1 MIIQLNNECPFE
13 WHKRSSKENVMCS
26 GKELRDSLFWKK
38 NWKILNNSVYVTTET
53 GFEVSNDYA
62 NALHWKIQN
71 CKFHFCFS
79 EKPKE

>member
-38 NWKILNNSVYVTTET
+38 NWKILNNSVYVTIEA
-53 GFEVSNDYA
+53 GFEVPNDTLTLFTEIY
-62 NALHWKIQN
+62 KITS
-71 CKFHFCFS
+71 FIFFFS